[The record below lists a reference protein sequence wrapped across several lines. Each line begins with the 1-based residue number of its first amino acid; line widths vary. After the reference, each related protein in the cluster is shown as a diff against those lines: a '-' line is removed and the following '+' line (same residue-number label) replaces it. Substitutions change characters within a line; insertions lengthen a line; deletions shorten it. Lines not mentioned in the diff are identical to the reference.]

1 MHHDCKFE
9 VRGGS
14 LWGRLAVRQPAA
26 PVGAPFGPGPAA
38 IANRRAGCYPA
49 PQPAYSPPYQSTF
62 GPTMATASAA
72 APRNVPK
79 GSSIEAG

>member
-1 MHHDCKFE
+1 MHHCCKFE

-26 PVGAPFGPGPAA
+26 QVALGPAA
-38 IANRRAGCYPA
+38 IANRRAGCHPA
-49 PQPAYSPPYQSTF
+49 PQPAYSPPYPSTF
-62 GPTMATASAA
+62 GPAMAAARAA

-79 GSSIEAG
+79 GSS